1 MKKTL
6 FILTLALALVFA
18 LAACGKAPA
27 SETPA
32 PTPEPQATTEP
43 PAPASEEPHAVP
55 APDPTPAPSAE
66 PVRENGERFEKVIT
80 ILGLEQTAQ
89 FEHIRNES
97 FGFEMDY
104 DCDAFKRDTDAE
116 RVRFVSVWDDPANPE
131 NYLELSSS
139 DEDAETV
146 AAAVSEQ
153 LSREYEVSR
162 DTYELA
168 RAGCCIRIL
177 AEVTRG
183 TNQMADYLQ
192 HIYIVP
198 APDGCRIAKV
208 HCFIVDS
215 EGFFKHVGYMLD
227 TLSVID

>member
-18 LAACGKAPA
+18 LAACGKALA

-55 APDPTPAPSAE
+55 APEPTSAPSAE
-66 PVRENGERFEKVIT
+66 PVRQNGERFEKVIT

-89 FEHIRNES
+89 FEHVRNES

-131 NYLELSSS
+131 NYLELTSS

-146 AAAVSEQ
+146 AAAVSER
-153 LSREYEVSR
+153 LSQEYEVSR
-162 DTYELA
+162 DNCQLT
-168 RAGCCIRIL
+168 RAGSCIRVL

-198 APDGCRIAKV
+198 APDGCRIARV
-208 HCFIVDS
+208 HCFIVES

>member
-6 FILTLALALVFA
+6 LVYTLALALVFA

-32 PTPEPQATTEP
+32 PTLEPETAAET
-43 PAPASEEPHAVP
+43 PAPASEEPVAAP
-55 APDPTPAPSAE
+55 TPDPTPAPSAE

-146 AAAVSEQ
+146 AAAVSER
-153 LSREYEVSR
+153 LSQEYEVSR

-168 RAGCCIRIL
+168 RAGGCIRIL

-192 HIYIVP
+192 HVYIIP
-198 APDGCRIAKV
+198 ASDGCRIARV
-208 HCFIVDS
+208 HCFIVES

>member
-6 FILTLALALVFA
+6 LVYTLALALVFA

-27 SETPA
+27 AKTPA
-32 PTPEPQATTEP
+32 PTLEPETAAET
-43 PAPASEEPHAVP
+43 PAPASEEPVA
-55 APDPTPAPSAE
+55 APTPEPTSAPSAE
-66 PVRENGERFEKVIT
+66 PVRQNGERFEKVIT
-80 ILGLEQTAQ
+80 ILGMEQTAQ
-89 FEHIRNES
+89 FEHVRNEA

-104 DCDAFKRDTDAE
+104 DYEAFKRDTNAQ
-116 RVRFVSVWDDPANPE
+116 RVRFASVWDDPANPE

-146 AAAVSEQ
+146 AAAITEQ
-153 LSREYEVSR
+153 LSQEYEIYR

-168 RAGCCIRIL
+168 RAGSCIRII
-177 AEVTRG
+177 AEVIRG
-183 TNQMADYLQ
+183 TNNMADYLQ
-192 HIYIVP
+192 EIYILP
-198 APDGCRIAKV
+198 ASDGCRIARV
-208 HCFIVDS
+208 HCFIVES